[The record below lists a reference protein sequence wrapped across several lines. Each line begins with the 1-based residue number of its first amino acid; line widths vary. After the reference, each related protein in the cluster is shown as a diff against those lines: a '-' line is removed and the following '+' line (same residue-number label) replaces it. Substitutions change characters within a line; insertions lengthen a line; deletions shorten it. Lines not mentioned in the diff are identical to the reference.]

1 MRVTALITYLN
12 NFLTLYGDVEITS
25 IALPSAMLAPVPLSP
40 LLGSDDDDDN
50 APRLYV
56 VTTQTGTAETF
67 SATPQEPTP

>member
-40 LLGSDDDDDN
+40 LLGSDDDDTG
-50 APRLYV
+50 PRLYV
-56 VTTQTGTAETF
+56 VTTQTGVSETF
-67 SATPQEPTP
+67 AAPQEQP

>member
-50 APRLYV
+50 APRL
-56 VTTQTGTAETF
+56 
-67 SATPQEPTP
+67 

>member
-56 VTTQTGTAETF
+56 VTTQTGVSETF
-67 SATPQEPTP
+67 AAPQEQP